1 MRTVKSNQ
9 PPQLNKKN
17 LTSISKTCIKTVNEI
32 VSDMVE
38 AEKTLQS
45 TSQETR

>member
-1 MRTVKSNQ
+1 MRTVKIKPAPTIEQ
-9 PPQLNKKN
+9 EKN
-17 LTSISKTCIKTVNEI
+17 LTSISKTYIKTVNEI

-45 TSQETR
+45 N